1 MPTAETQNNDTTQ
14 TQQPEVKQLDKM
26 NRHELAAAA
35 GKTIDRVKA
44 ANAALKT
51 AFENMPATAKMAAGD
66 QLDAAFEALDAN
78 TEMLLTTRAE
88 LGLVIR
94 LSTL

>member
-1 MPTAETQNNDTTQ
+1 MNEKDKSTEQTATVETKT
-14 TQQPEVKQLDKM
+14 LDQM

-44 ANAALKT
+44 ANEALKT